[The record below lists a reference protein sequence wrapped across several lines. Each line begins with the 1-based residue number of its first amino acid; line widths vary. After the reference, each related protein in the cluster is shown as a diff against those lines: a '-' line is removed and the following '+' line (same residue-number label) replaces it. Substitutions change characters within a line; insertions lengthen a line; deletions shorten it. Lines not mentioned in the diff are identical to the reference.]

1 METYFISKPNFE
13 SLLRKISR
21 KFAFYA
27 PREKANF
34 LFYERIEP
42 DSVEN
47 ITLGEIRPIQPLK
60 SFLIP
65 PRRKVGEYFSSSLT
79 SSSGEKVIL
88 GAKTCDLESLRIL
101 DNVYADGDFRD
112 PFYIKERKNM
122 ILISSDCTR
131 PQDTCFCSL
140 LDLTPYPKEGFDLNL
155 SAVEGGFVL
164 EVGSEKGK
172 RIVEGNKGLIEKI
185 TKEHLTERDKN
196 RQDVL
201 NQVKKINKDFKSDKS
216 FREIIKDSFDSPV
229 WEEAVE
235 RCVDC
240 GGCNHICPTCRCFL
254 LFDEK
259 TKEGFSRT
267 ALWDACL
274 YTGFARVA
282 AGANPRIKLSQR
294 FANRL
299 LCKFSFFPEDLGL
312 DACTGCG
319 RCISVCIGKIDMRE
333 VVRDLRVKSLTTGR
347 ANGKS
352 LSTNKS

>member
-1 METYFISKPNFE
+1 METYFISKTNFE
-13 SLLRKISR
+13 ALLREISQ
-21 KFAFYA
+21 KFPFYA
-27 PREKANF
+27 PRKKGDF
-34 LFYERIEP
+34 LFYERIKP
-42 DSVEN
+42 DSLEN

-65 PRRKVGEYFSSSLT
+65 PRRKVGEYFASNLASSSE
-79 SSSGEKVIL
+79 EKIIL

-101 DNVYADGDFRD
+101 DNVYANGDFKD
-112 PFYIKERKNM
+112 PFYIEERGNI

-131 PQDTCFCSL
+131 AQDTCFCSL

-155 SAVEGGFVL
+155 SLVEGGFVL

-172 RIVEGNKGLIEKI
+172 KIVEENKELMEEAGEEQLSQREK
-185 TKEHLTERDKN
+185 R

-201 NQVKKINKDFKSDKS
+201 NEVKEINKDFDSERS
-216 FREIIKDSFDSPV
+216 FREIIKDSFNSPV

-235 RCVDC
+235 KCVDC

-259 TKEGFSRT
+259 GKKGFSRT
-267 ALWDACL
+267 SLWDACL

-299 LCKFSFFPEDLGL
+299 LCKFGFFPENLGL

-333 VVRDLRVKSLTTGR
+333 VVRDLRVKV
-347 ANGKS
+347 
-352 LSTNKS
+352 

>member
-1 METYFISKPNFE
+1 METYFISKENFE
-13 SLLRKISR
+13 GLLRQISQ
-21 KFAFYA
+21 KFSFYA
-27 PREKANF
+27 PRKKGDF

-42 DSVEN
+42 DSLEN
-47 ITLGEIRPIQPLK
+47 ITPGEIRPIQPLK

-65 PRRKVGEYFSSSLT
+65 PRRKVGEYFSSNLASPKE
-79 SSSGEKVIL
+79 EKIIL
-88 GAKTCDLESLRIL
+88 GAKACDLESLKIL
-101 DNVYADGDFRD
+101 DNVYANGDFRD
-112 PFYIKERKNM
+112 PFYIEERKNM

-131 PQDTCFCSL
+131 PKDTCFCSL

-155 SAVEGGFVL
+155 SIMEGGFVL

-172 RIVEGNKGLIEKI
+172 KIVNENKGLVEKV
-185 TKEHLTERDKN
+185 TKEQLDQREKR

-201 NQVKKINKDFKSDKS
+201 NEVKKINRDFESERS

-240 GGCNHICPTCRCFL
+240 AGCNHICPTCRCFL

-259 TKEGFSRT
+259 DKEGFGRT
-267 ALWDACL
+267 SLWDACL

-282 AGANPRIKLSQR
+282 AGANPRMKLSQR

-299 LCKFSFFPEDLGL
+299 LCKFDFFPENLGL

-333 VVRDLRVKSLTTGR
+333 VVRDLRVK
-347 ANGKS
+347 A
-352 LSTNKS
+352 

>member
-13 SLLRKISR
+13 DLLREVSQ
-21 KFAFYA
+21 KFPFYA
-27 PREKANF
+27 PRKKGDF

-42 DSVEN
+42 DSLEN

-65 PRRKVGEYFSSSLT
+65 PRRKVGEYFSQNLPASP
-79 SSSGEKVIL
+79 GEKIIL
-88 GAKTCDLESLRIL
+88 GVKSCDLESLKIL
-101 DNVYADGDFRD
+101 DGVYANGDFRD
-112 PFYIKERKNM
+112 PFYIEERKNI

-155 SAVEGGFVL
+155 SLIEGDFVL

-172 RIVEGNKGLIEKI
+172 RIVNENKGLMEEV
-185 TKEHLTERDKN
+185 TKEQLDQREKR

-201 NQVKKINKDFKSDKS
+201 NEVKKINRDFESERS
-216 FREIIKDSFDSPV
+216 FREVIKDSFDSPV

-240 GGCNHICPTCRCFL
+240 AGCNHICPTCRCFL

-259 TKEGFSRT
+259 EKKGFRRT
-267 ALWDACL
+267 CLWDACL
-274 YTGFARVA
+274 YTGFARIA
-282 AGANPRIKLSQR
+282 AGANPRTKLSQR

-299 LCKFSFFPEDLGL
+299 LCKFGFFPENLGL

-333 VVRDLRVKSLTTGR
+333 VVRDLRVKV
-347 ANGKS
+347 
-352 LSTNKS
+352 